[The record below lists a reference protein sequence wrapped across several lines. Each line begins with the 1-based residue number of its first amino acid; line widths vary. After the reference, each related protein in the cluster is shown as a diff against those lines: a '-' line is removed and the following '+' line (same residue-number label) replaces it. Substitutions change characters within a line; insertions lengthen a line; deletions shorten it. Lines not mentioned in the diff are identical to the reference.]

1 MKTYKYTFADGYTC
15 WTCGKMSKIDLAHE
29 KRAHGNLISMVM
41 D

>member
-15 WTCGKMSKIDLAHE
+15 WTCGKLSKIDLANE
-29 KRAHGNLISMVM
+29 KRAHGNLVSMVV